1 LLATKFDLVDSLMLE
16 QTENE
21 SKITAMAEDQDRLLG
36 WSVEDHL
43 AFDIGFAL
51 PRAPV
56 RGLRRSLTDEDRRT
70 IARPIVQHLRL
81 CGWEFRLG
89 QVGHGT
95 GRGGR

>member
-1 LLATKFDLVDSLMLE
+1 MLE

-21 SKITAMAEDQDRLLG
+21 SKIPAMAEDQDRLLG

-51 PRAPV
+51 PR
-56 RGLRRSLTDEDRRT
+56 SLTEEDRRT
-70 IARPIVQHLRL
+70 IARSIVQHLRL

-89 QVGHGT
+89 REAVGHGT
-95 GRGGR
+95 GRGGGPR